1 MFLWR
6 REIFTNKTDLIICLA
21 AGIVAGA
28 VGYKMFQDHKEQI
41 LNSFDSVTKKF
52 SKAEN
57 TAELSEEELQAQKEH
72 LEDLIAESKAAKEAK

>member
-1 MFLWR
+1 M
-6 REIFTNKTDLIICLA
+6 FTNKTDLLIGLA

-57 TAELSEEELQAQKEH
+57 TAELSEE
-72 LEDLIAESKAAKEAK
+72 DCSTVRDFKEATT